1 MSIFKTLAEVIYEKN
16 FFNIEEM
23 EDVIETYFKIYLSD
37 VKGNEL
43 MNDSIASE
51 RMRIMSERTQLLVK
65 RTVIA
70 KQVSDAGAMIL
81 EGKVIDRY
89 WFSRAKMALRFTK
102 LAIVECQ
109 NRMTNLAAIQKKRN
123 IEKSNIEDRLTR
135 IEVIRIIEER
145 FGNEYAMQL
154 YQDAIANTKK
164 DSFEETK
171 I

>member
-81 EGKVIDRY
+81 EGKTIDRY